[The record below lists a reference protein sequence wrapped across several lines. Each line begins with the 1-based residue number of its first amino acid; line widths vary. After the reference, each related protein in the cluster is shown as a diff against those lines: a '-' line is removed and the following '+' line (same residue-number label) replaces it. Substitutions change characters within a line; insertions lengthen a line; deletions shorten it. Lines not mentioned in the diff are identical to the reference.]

1 MVQFIRE
8 KPNEPS
14 FRDHLATIDDKGKR
28 LWVYAK
34 SPKGKLTNYR
44 TIVGVALLIFLFAG
58 PFLKINGNPVLLLNF
73 IERKI
78 IILGMQFW
86 PQDFHLFFLAMLSLF
101 VFIILFTTT
110 YGRVW
115 CGWTCPQTIFME
127 FVFRKIEYLIEG
139 NARKQKI
146 LSTQDWSYH
155 KIWRKTTKHLI
166 FYLISFIIGNT
177 FLAYIIGIDS
187 LKQIIFGNPLDHL
200 GGLAAMIIFSGVFY
214 FIFAHFREQVCTV
227 VCPYGRLQGVLLDK
241 NSIVVAYDYKRG
253 EPKATFFKG
262 EDRKKNNK
270 GDCINCTQCV
280 QVCPTGIDIRNGTQ
294 LECINCTACIDA
306 CNSMMDAVE
315 QPRGL
320 IRYASEKMIAHS
332 QKWKLNARSVSYSIV
347 LVILLAL
354 IVYLFNTRSSLETII
369 LRAPGML
376 YQEQP
381 DGRIS
386 NLYNIKMVNKTNV
399 DMPIEI
405 RLLSNKG
412 EITIIGD
419 FTKVNAQTVGESV
432 FFINFKSKEIDNQET
447 VIEIGIFSNG
457 QMIEQIKTTFIG
469 PNKYKHAKKV

>member
-1 MVQFIRE
+1 MVQFKRE
-8 KPNEPS
+8 KTDEPS

-34 SPKGKLTNYR
+34 SPKGKFTNYR
-44 TIVGVALLIFLFAG
+44 TIVGVILLIFLFAG

-146 LSTQDWSYH
+146 LSEQAWNFD
-155 KIWRKTTKHLI
+155 KIWRKTSKHVI

-177 FLAYIIGIDS
+177 FLAYIIGIEN
-187 LKQIIFGNPLDHL
+187 LKLIIIGNPLDHL
-200 GGLAAMIIFSGVFY
+200 SGLAAMLIFSGIFY
-214 FIFAHFREQVCTV
+214 FIFAHFREQVCTA

-253 EPKATFFKG
+253 EPKGTFFKG
-262 EDRKKNNK
+262 EDRKKNGK

-306 CNSMMDAVE
+306 CNSMMDAVN

-320 IRYASEKMIAHS
+320 IRYASEKMISEA
-332 QKWKLNARSVSYSIV
+332 QKWKLNVRSIAYSGV
-347 LVILLAL
+347 LIILLAL
-354 IVYLFNTRSSLETII
+354 IGYLFSNRSSVETII

-386 NLYNIKMVNKTNV
+386 NLYNIKMVNKTNL
-399 DMPIEI
+399 DIPIEI
-405 RLLSNKG
+405 RLLTHKG
-412 EITIIGD
+412 KIKVIGD
-419 FTKVNAQTVGESV
+419 FNKVKAQTVGESV
-432 FFINFKSKEIDNQET
+432 FFILLDKKEIDQQET
-447 VIEIGIFSNG
+447 DMEVGIYTKGKLIEH
-457 QMIEQIKTTFIG
+457 IKTTFIG
-469 PNKYKHAKKV
+469 PNK